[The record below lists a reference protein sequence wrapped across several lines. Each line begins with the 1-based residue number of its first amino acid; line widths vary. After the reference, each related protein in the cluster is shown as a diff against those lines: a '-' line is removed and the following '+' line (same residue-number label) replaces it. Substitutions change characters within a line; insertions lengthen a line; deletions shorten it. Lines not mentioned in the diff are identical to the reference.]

1 MEEKVYSILERIES
15 MLETQINPEYITI
28 KEASGL
34 LRCSNTKIRR
44 MINSG
49 ELPFSR
55 VGDSEKCTILIKVKD
70 IRTII
75 NG

>member
-34 LRCSNTKIRR
+34 LLGKDEDPLLLAEADLLCP
-44 MINSG
+44 
-49 ELPFSR
+49 EEE
-55 VGDSEKCTILIKVKD
+55 EKAFIWKKRILFFWKKTIC
-70 IRTII
+70 
-75 NG
+75 